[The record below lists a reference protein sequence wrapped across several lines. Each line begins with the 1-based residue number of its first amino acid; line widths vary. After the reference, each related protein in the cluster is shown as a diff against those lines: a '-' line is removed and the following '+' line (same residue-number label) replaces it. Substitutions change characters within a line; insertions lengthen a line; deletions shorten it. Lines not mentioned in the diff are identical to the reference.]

1 MPFPDDPDHNI
12 PVIILRGKRPSKPKS
27 FEERGIS
34 AGVWKI
40 AKQCWNKEEG
50 ERLETDAVLQAL
62 ETLFH
67 SGVCNR
73 SACIYSPW
81 EMIDL
86 RSE

>member
-1 MPFPDDPDHNI
+1 MPFPDYQDHNI
-12 PVIILRGKRPSKPKS
+12 PVIILKGKRPSKPDS
-27 FEERGIS
+27 FEGPGIS
-34 AGVWKI
+34 SGVWKI
-40 AKQCWNKEEG
+40 AKQCWSEKEK

-73 SACIYSPW
+73 SACTCSPW

-86 RSE
+86 GSE